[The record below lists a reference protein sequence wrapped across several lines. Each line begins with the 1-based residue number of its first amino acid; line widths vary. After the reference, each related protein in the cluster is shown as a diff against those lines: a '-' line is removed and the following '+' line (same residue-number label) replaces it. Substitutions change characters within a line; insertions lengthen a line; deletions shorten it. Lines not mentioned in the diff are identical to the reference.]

1 MREPPGPCGAGRL
14 RVACDPTGVPGAG
27 GPGRPRGY
35 ATSLCSAPR
44 LEARPCPPV
53 PPAPS
58 TQVEPGVLMIASACL
73 LEAQPGPAAAWLV
86 LLGWAAVCAGGRR
99 PAREIATR
107 EPLAWLVVASL
118 VFRAPSGPPGP
129 AARPCNADRHRGG
142 LQSVGARCPCVAS
155 PGPPVPPAPSTPA
168 APAVLCEVV
177 RRLVVRPGPPGPAAR
192 PCNADRHRGGLP
204 SGVAWCAGMVHCS
217 VMSHAIPLRRCAGL
231 YQSVVLRHSCL

>member
-58 TQVEPGVLMIASACL
+58 TQVEPGVLMIGSACL

-118 VFRAPSGPPGP
+118 VFRAPSGPP
-129 AARPCNADRHRGG
+129 
-142 LQSVGARCPCVAS
+142 
-155 PGPPVPPAPSTPA
+155 APSTPA
-168 APAVLCEVV
+168 APAVLCEVA